1 LAKPFQFIAKFKAHR
16 PESAW
21 TALAL
26 SPKQSAALGSKVRV
40 PVVLTVKEKP
50 YRTSAWPNGNGAHV
64 IQINKTMQR
73 ETGLSVGDRTK
84 VTLAIDDQP
93 RTVIVPT
100 DLKQA
105 LSINKTADKPSSALA
120 HSHQKEYV
128 DWITEA
134 KREETR
140 ERRLRK
146 TLCLLGEQIKLCAH
160 KS

>member
-1 LAKPFQFIAKFKAHR
+1 M
-16 PESAW
+16 
-21 TALAL
+21 
-26 SPKQSAALGSKVRV
+26 SPKQSAVLGSKVRV

-50 YRTSAWPNGNGAHV
+50 YRTSARPKGNGAHV

-73 ETGLSVGDRTK
+73 ETGLSVGAQTK

-93 RTVIVPT
+93 RTVIIPT

-105 LSINKTADKPSSALA
+105 LSKNKVADKFFSALA
-120 HSHQKEYV
+120 YSHQKEYV

-146 TLCLLGEQIKLCAH
+146 TLCLLGEQIKLRDH

>member
-1 LAKPFQFIAKFKAHR
+1 MDSPLQFTAKLEAHE
-16 PESAW
+16 PKGAW

-26 SPKQSAALGSKVRV
+26 SLKQSAALGSQVRM
-40 PVVLTVKEKP
+40 PVVLTIKGKS

-73 ETGLSVGDRTK
+73 ETGLSAGDQTK
-84 VTLAIDDQP
+84 VTLAIDDP
-93 RTVIVPT
+93 PSTVIIPT
-100 DLKQA
+100 DLEQA
-105 LSINKTADKPSSALA
+105 LSKNKTADKFFSALA
-120 HSHQKEYV
+120 YSHQREYV

-146 TLCLLGEQIKLCAH
+146 TLCLLGEQIKLRDH

>member
-1 LAKPFQFIAKFKAHR
+1 MDRIGLV
-16 PESAW
+16 
-21 TALAL
+21 
-26 SPKQSAALGSKVRV
+26 PKQSAALGGKARV
-40 PVVLTVKEKP
+40 PVVLTVKEKS
-50 YRTSAWPNGNGAHV
+50 YRTSAWPNGNGAHF

-73 ETGLSVGDRTK
+73 ETGLSAGDRTK
-84 VTLAIDDQP
+84 VTLAIDDLP
-93 RTVIVPT
+93 RTVIISI

-105 LSINKTADKPSSALA
+105 LSINKTADKFFSALA
-120 HSHQKEYV
+120 YSHQKEYV

-146 TLCLLGEQIKLCAH
+146 TLCLLGEQIKLRDH